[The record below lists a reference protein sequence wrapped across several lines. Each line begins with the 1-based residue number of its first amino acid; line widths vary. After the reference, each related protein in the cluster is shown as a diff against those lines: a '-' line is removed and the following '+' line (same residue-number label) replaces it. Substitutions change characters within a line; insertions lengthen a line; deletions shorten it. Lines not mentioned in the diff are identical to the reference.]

1 MPVKSKVIWLVVP
14 SDADWASVAV
24 VTSLDGD
31 VGGAVVSGDDDK
43 DDSVGETR
51 GVAVVGGE
59 AVEHPRSA
67 KLTNTEL
74 IGSEEERNLFQNI
87 RQRRERNGG
96 EMFRPLRGC
105 FS

>member
-1 MPVKSKVIWLVVP
+1 MVGAGFVPVKSEIIGLAVP
-14 SDADWASVAV
+14 SDADWTSVAV

-31 VGGAVVSGDDDK
+31 VGGAVVSGDDDR

-74 IGSEEERNLFQNI
+74 IGKTDDEKKSERVER
-87 RQRRERNGG
+87 
-96 EMFRPLRGC
+96 
-105 FS
+105 